1 MKVAVLFPK
10 IFNYPFTYEAKI
22 SQKLTIGD
30 FVKAPFGSSEI
41 TGVVWPHV
49 QKTEKKFKIKKISK
63 KIDIKGLNL
72 SMINFID
79 SLPPGISSLDKML
92 ALEQRFFLGDHNLI
106 YTDKMSMATGVEV
119 RVPLL
124 DEDLMEFVYSIPD
137 KFKQNGRAGKWI
149 FKKTMEKYLPKN
161 IIYRPKTGFG
171 VPLKKWLNEELKD
184 LLDDLLSKESICKRD
199 IFEYKNV
206 EELIKKNNSGELNA
220 SYTIFSLMIIEI
232 WFRIFV
238 DKNSLESF

>member
-1 MKVAVLFPK
+1 MGMSF
-10 IFNYPFTYEAKI
+10 
-22 SQKLTIGD
+22 
-30 FVKAPFGSSEI
+30 
-41 TGVVWPHV
+41 W
-49 QKTEKKFKIKKISK
+49 
-63 KIDIKGLNL
+63 
-72 SMINFID
+72 INFID
-79 SLPPGISSLDKML
+79 SLPPGISSLDKIL

-206 EELIKKNNSGELNA
+206 EELIKK
-220 SYTIFSLMIIEI
+220 
-232 WFRIFV
+232 
-238 DKNSLESF
+238 K